1 MVKMVFSDLDG
12 TFLTPDK
19 IITAENR
26 NMLDV
31 AYARGVQFVPC
42 TGRNL
47 SDIPSEL
54 LAHPSVSYAVCC
66 NGSLVVN
73 AKTGRVIGKRLPLK
87 SAQFWGCTTSC
98 LASK

>member
-47 SDIPSEL
+47 SDIPRSCWL
-54 LAHPSVSYAVCC
+54 IQVFWYAVCC
-66 NGSLVVN
+66 NGSRGECEN
-73 AKTGRVIGKRLPLK
+73 
-87 SAQFWGCTTSC
+87 WSC
-98 LASK
+98 LQETPIEKRRCF

>member
-47 SDIPSEL
+47 SDIPSERWL
-54 LAHPSVSYAVCC
+54 IQVFRMRFVAMALS
-66 NGSLVVN
+66 
-73 AKTGRVIGKRLPLK
+73 
-87 SAQFWGCTTSC
+87 W
-98 LASK
+98 